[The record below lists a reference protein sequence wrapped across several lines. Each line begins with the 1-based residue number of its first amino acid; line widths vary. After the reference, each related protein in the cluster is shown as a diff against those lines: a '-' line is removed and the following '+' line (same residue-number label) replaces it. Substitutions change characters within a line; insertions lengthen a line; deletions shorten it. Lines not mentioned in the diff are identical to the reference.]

1 MNNEIESYVGELRE
15 LREIKTKYNALVVF
29 SQEFINQ
36 SYSYPNA
43 TFKIE
48 SLRELHQSV
57 LSVAGPDA
65 ILQ

>member
-15 LREIKTKYNALVVF
+15 LREIKAKYNVLVFF
-29 SQEFINQ
+29 SKEFIDQ

-43 TFKIE
+43 TFKSE
-48 SLRELHQSV
+48 KLRELHQSI